1 MWNLDEKKLQ
11 EMLDGFLN
19 FQEVWTL
26 EKVKNMTLE
35 EYTNIKKDNPNR
47 DDFTFWIESK
57 LDNLGSIWGGSAFKF
72 GIYRRNDESQKESS
86 SGRLYSQNYAWIA
99 KYGNNENEAFNNIKE
114 KIIQII
120 QASQDNNLKT
130 IEKID
135 FGDAIKWKIAFHYQD
150 VKNIKIVNIFSKNV
164 LDLISLN
171 EFKEKLKI
179 YQIHKKLLENKNLSL
194 VKMIENIAIPLWNKY
209 GMDSQNYIDKMKNL
223 FSEYLNKKKLD
234 KNTINKYIQ
243 VIENISKEFLKEN
256 LYSCDLF
263 SFDQNINKL
272 NKNEEF
278 KLKNSNGHNMYS
290 SALNYYKAFLID
302 YYEQD
307 IFITERVQSEESNMK
322 IIPLNQILYGSP
334 GTGKTYHTIDKALEI
349 ISKEEKIQIPSEDDR
364 INRKK
369 IFDEYV
375 KNGQIV
381 FTTFHQSYGYEEF
394 VEGIKPMMNNEANS
408 QEIQYEIKD
417 GIFKDICNRA
427 LENYENS
434 NLNTEELREKIKLR
448 EKVEKFLNRL
458 LETNEPIS
466 KTKGGNFFINSFNNN
481 TIEIYSEDV
490 ERFDGIFKLSLS
502 TFITLLKSNIEFN
515 SAVEM
520 FKKVFDRDYAD
531 RTHTYYFNLVNKFKE
546 YEKQAV
552 LKTEDNKISSNSLNS
567 YIIIIDEI
575 NRGNVSK
582 IFGELITLI
591 EPSKRIGESEEL
603 KVTLP
608 YSGEKF
614 GVPKNVYIIGTMN
627 TADRSITSLDAALRR
642 RFEFVE
648 MMPDPDLLK
657 NVFIC
662 KDVENPNKD
671 EDYLGDDAKTEGFAE
686 ILQNILISIN
696 KRIEFLLDREK
707 TIGHAFFMSE
717 AVKFNKDNWCKSDE
731 YEEDWYVLSIS
742 KLKSIFQ
749 NKIIPLLQEY
759 FYNDYAL
766 ISAVL
771 NDNGM
776 IEKCE
781 KDDKYL
787 QKIKNLDNVDSE
799 KIIYNI
805 ASFDNKIWN
814 DIKTYQAIY
823 NDGENQSKNDKQ

>member
-1 MWNLDEKKLQ
+1 MIE
-11 EMLDGFLN
+11 FLN
-19 FQEVWTL
+19 EDRKKFKEYLIDFFHNAYNSDKLSSKDEIVNFDFLKNYGFCVKLSYGKGTISKIPWIIFIRTDTQEY
-26 EKVKNMTLE
+26 KAS
-35 EYTNIKKDNPNR
+35 Y
-47 DDFTFWIESK
+47 
-57 LDNLGSIWGGSAFKF
+57 
-72 GIYRRNDESQKESS
+72 GIYVYCGIKRENGEIIVCIGESEDKTINYLAKNKVDDYNTQFNKKTYDYKNLNNDIDLIIDKIIENMQWFAKLPLNEIQDRNDLSKSNNKEIRNDGSEMS
-86 SGRLYSQNYAWIA
+86 N
-99 KYGNNENEAFNNIKE
+99 
-114 KIIQII
+114 
-120 QASQDNNLKT
+120 
-130 IEKID
+130 
-135 FGDAIKWKIAFHYQD
+135 
-150 VKNIKIVNIFSKNV
+150 
-164 LDLISLN
+164 
-171 EFKEKLKI
+171 
-179 YQIHKKLLENKNLSL
+179 KKENKNLSL
-194 VKMIENIAIPLWNKY
+194 
-209 GMDSQNYIDKMKNL
+209 
-223 FSEYLNKKKLD
+223 
-234 KNTINKYIQ
+234 
-243 VIENISKEFLKEN
+243 
-256 LYSCDLF
+256 
-263 SFDQNINKL
+263 
-272 NKNEEF
+272 
-278 KLKNSNGHNMYS
+278 
-290 SALNYYKAFLID
+290 
-302 YYEQD
+302 
-307 IFITERVQSEESNMK
+307 
-322 IIPLNQILYGSP
+322 NQILYGPP

-349 ISKEEKIQIPSEDDR
+349 LGENLESRDRDEK
-364 INRKK
+364 KAK
-369 IFDEYV
+369 FDEYV
-375 KNGQIV
+375 KDGQIV
-381 FTTFHQSYGYEEF
+381 FITFHQSYGYEEF

-608 YSGEKF
+608 YSGKKF

-627 TADRSITSLDAALRR
+627 TADRSITSLDTALRR

-717 AVKFNKDNWCKSDE
+717 AVKFNKDNWCKPDK

>member
-290 SALNYYKAFLID
+290 SALNYYRAFLID

-349 ISKEEKIQIPSEDDR
+349 LGENLESRDEK
-364 INRKK
+364 KAK
-369 IFDEYV
+369 FDEYV

-394 VEGIKPMMNNEANS
+394 VEGIKPSLNSDENS
-408 QEIQYEIKD
+408 QINYKVKD
-417 GIFKDICNRA
+417 GIFKELCKKA
-427 LENYENS
+427 LENRDDIESFNFYINDLKEKTKEDANNPEKYFQLPNTKYSIQYRGGKTFRIKFDDMSKNHKDYPVSIDNIEKLYKTSNIDEIYNS
-434 NLNTEELREKIKLR
+434 AYVKAILNYLKSQGLKDYKEKDEKI
-448 EKVEKFLNRL
+448 
-458 LETNEPIS
+458 
-466 KTKGGNFFINSFNNN
+466 
-481 TIEIYSEDV
+481 
-490 ERFDGIFKLSLS
+490 
-502 TFITLLKSNIEFN
+502 
-515 SAVEM
+515 
-520 FKKVFDRDYAD
+520 
-531 RTHTYYFNLVNKFKE
+531 NLP
-546 YEKQAV
+546 
-552 LKTEDNKISSNSLNS
+552 

-591 EPSKRIGESEEL
+591 EPSKRLGNEEAL
-603 KVTLP
+603 ELTLP

-627 TADRSITSLDAALRR
+627 TADRSITSLDTALRR

-648 MMPDPDLLK
+648 MMPNSDLLN

-662 KDVENPNKD
+662 KDVENPNED
-671 EDYLGDDAKTEGFAE
+671 EDYLGDDAKTEGYAE

-717 AVKFNKDNWCKSDE
+717 AVKFNKNNWIKPDE

-742 KLKSIFQ
+742 KLKKVFQ

-766 ISAVL
+766 INAVL

-776 IEKCE
+776 IFEDK

-787 QKIKNLDNVDSE
+787 QKIKNLDSVNSE
-799 KIIYNI
+799 RSIYNI
-805 ASFDNKIWN
+805 ASFDDKIW
-814 DIKTYQAIY
+814 DKIEIYQAIY
-823 NDGENQSKNDKQ
+823 NDEIANKLKNENE

>member
-1 MWNLDEKKLQ
+1 MKFVEFNFSNGEKIQTEIK
-11 EMLDGFLN
+11 ESNEEN
-19 FQEVWTL
+19 FRAFL
-26 EKVKNMTLE
+26 EKRLKNFDQYIKATKGIIE
-35 EYTNIKKDNPNR
+35 ECKRLNIVNR
-47 DDFTFWIESK
+47 DDFDTFQINSIE
-57 LDNLGSIWGGSAFKF
+57 LL
-72 GIYRRNDESQKESS
+72 
-86 SGRLYSQNYAWIA
+86 
-99 KYGNNENEAFNNIKE
+99 
-114 KIIQII
+114 
-120 QASQDNNLKT
+120 
-130 IEKID
+130 
-135 FGDAIKWKIAFHYQD
+135 
-150 VKNIKIVNIFSKNV
+150 
-164 LDLISLN
+164 
-171 EFKEKLKI
+171 
-179 YQIHKKLLENKNLSL
+179 KKLLFELKKGLLQEYNNKSGNGCPHACINSHYLEFVKYVNAYKEYTSKDMVKYLKTRGGDKEFKVEIKNQKIEVIASVDNIIRTYSLERFLRYSVLGKIEEDLSYAKPLFEDILNNSNLSIIKL
-194 VKMIENIAIPLWNKY
+194 SENEKIYKEQHFENEKILSEN
-209 GMDSQNYIDKMKNL
+209 QNL
-223 FSEYLNKKKLD
+223 S
-234 KNTINKYIQ
+234 
-243 VIENISKEFLKEN
+243 
-256 LYSCDLF
+256 
-263 SFDQNINKL
+263 
-272 NKNEEF
+272 
-278 KLKNSNGHNMYS
+278 
-290 SALNYYKAFLID
+290 
-302 YYEQD
+302 
-307 IFITERVQSEESNMK
+307 
-322 IIPLNQILYGSP
+322 LNQILYGPP

-349 ISKEEKIQIPSEDDR
+349 LGENLESRDEK
-364 INRKK
+364 KAK
-369 IFDEYV
+369 FDEYV

-394 VEGIKPMMNNEANS
+394 VEGIKPSLNSDENS
-408 QEIQYEIKD
+408 QINYKVKD
-417 GIFKDICNRA
+417 GIFKELCKKA
-427 LENYENS
+427 LENRDDIESFNFYINDLKEKTKEDANNPEKYFQLPNTKYSIQYRGGKTFRIKFDDMSKNHKDYPVSIDNIEKLYKTSNIDEIYNS
-434 NLNTEELREKIKLR
+434 AYVKAILNYLKSQGLKDYKEKDEKI
-448 EKVEKFLNRL
+448 
-458 LETNEPIS
+458 
-466 KTKGGNFFINSFNNN
+466 
-481 TIEIYSEDV
+481 
-490 ERFDGIFKLSLS
+490 
-502 TFITLLKSNIEFN
+502 
-515 SAVEM
+515 
-520 FKKVFDRDYAD
+520 
-531 RTHTYYFNLVNKFKE
+531 NLP
-546 YEKQAV
+546 
-552 LKTEDNKISSNSLNS
+552 

-603 KVTLP
+603 KVALP
-608 YSGEKF
+608 YSGKKF
-614 GVPKNVYIIGTMN
+614 GVPKNVYILGTMN
-627 TADRSITSLDAALRR
+627 TADRSITSLDTALRR

-717 AVKFNKDNWCKSDE
+717 AVKFNKDNWCKPDE

>member
-1 MWNLDEKKLQ
+1 MVKYLKTRGGDKEFKVEIKNQKIEVIASVDNIIRTYSLERFLRYSVLGKIEEDSSYAKPLFEDILNNSNLSIIKL
-11 EMLDGFLN
+11 
-19 FQEVWTL
+19 
-26 EKVKNMTLE
+26 
-35 EYTNIKKDNPNR
+35 
-47 DDFTFWIESK
+47 S
-57 LDNLGSIWGGSAFKF
+57 
-72 GIYRRNDESQKESS
+72 
-86 SGRLYSQNYAWIA
+86 
-99 KYGNNENEAFNNIKE
+99 ENEKIYKEQHFENE
-114 KIIQII
+114 KIL
-120 QASQDNNLKT
+120 S
-130 IEKID
+130 
-135 FGDAIKWKIAFHYQD
+135 
-150 VKNIKIVNIFSKNV
+150 
-164 LDLISLN
+164 
-171 EFKEKLKI
+171 
-179 YQIHKKLLENKNLSL
+179 ENQNLS
-194 VKMIENIAIPLWNKY
+194 
-209 GMDSQNYIDKMKNL
+209 
-223 FSEYLNKKKLD
+223 
-234 KNTINKYIQ
+234 
-243 VIENISKEFLKEN
+243 
-256 LYSCDLF
+256 
-263 SFDQNINKL
+263 
-272 NKNEEF
+272 
-278 KLKNSNGHNMYS
+278 
-290 SALNYYKAFLID
+290 
-302 YYEQD
+302 
-307 IFITERVQSEESNMK
+307 
-322 IIPLNQILYGSP
+322 LNQILYGPP

-349 ISKEEKIQIPSEDDR
+349 LGENLESRDRDEK
-364 INRKK
+364 KAK
-369 IFDEYV
+369 FDEYV
-375 KNGQIV
+375 KDGQIV

-608 YSGEKF
+608 YSGKKF
-614 GVPKNVYIIGTMN
+614 GVPKNVYILGTMN
-627 TADRSITSLDAALRR
+627 TADRSITSLDTALRR

-717 AVKFNKDNWCKSDE
+717 AVKFNKDNWCKPDK

>member
-1 MWNLDEKKLQ
+1 MIE
-11 EMLDGFLN
+11 FLN
-19 FQEVWTL
+19 EDRKKFKEYLIDFFHNAYNSDKLSSKDEIVNFDFLKNYGFCVKLSYGKGTISKIPWIIFIRTDTQEY
-26 EKVKNMTLE
+26 KAS
-35 EYTNIKKDNPNR
+35 Y
-47 DDFTFWIESK
+47 
-57 LDNLGSIWGGSAFKF
+57 
-72 GIYRRNDESQKESS
+72 GIYVYCGIKRENGEIIVCIGESEDKTINYLAKNKVDDYNTQFNKKTYDYKNLNNDIDLIIDKIIENMQWFAKLPLNEIQDRNDLSKSNNKEIRNDGSEMS
-86 SGRLYSQNYAWIA
+86 N
-99 KYGNNENEAFNNIKE
+99 
-114 KIIQII
+114 
-120 QASQDNNLKT
+120 
-130 IEKID
+130 
-135 FGDAIKWKIAFHYQD
+135 
-150 VKNIKIVNIFSKNV
+150 
-164 LDLISLN
+164 
-171 EFKEKLKI
+171 
-179 YQIHKKLLENKNLSL
+179 KKENKNLS
-194 VKMIENIAIPLWNKY
+194 
-209 GMDSQNYIDKMKNL
+209 
-223 FSEYLNKKKLD
+223 
-234 KNTINKYIQ
+234 
-243 VIENISKEFLKEN
+243 
-256 LYSCDLF
+256 
-263 SFDQNINKL
+263 
-272 NKNEEF
+272 
-278 KLKNSNGHNMYS
+278 
-290 SALNYYKAFLID
+290 
-302 YYEQD
+302 
-307 IFITERVQSEESNMK
+307 
-322 IIPLNQILYGSP
+322 LNQILYGSP

-349 ISKEEKIQIPSEDDR
+349 LGENLESRDEK
-364 INRKK
+364 KAK
-369 IFDEYV
+369 FDEYV

-608 YSGEKF
+608 YSGKKF

-627 TADRSITSLDAALRR
+627 TADRSITSLDTALRR

-648 MMPDPDLLK
+648 MMPNSDLLN

-662 KDVENPNKD
+662 KDVENPNED
-671 EDYLGDDAKTEGFAE
+671 EDYLGDDAKTEGYAE

-717 AVKFNKDNWCKSDE
+717 AVKFNKNNWIKPDE

>member
-86 SGRLYSQNYAWIA
+86 NGRLYSQNYAWIA

-120 QASQDNNLKT
+120 QASQDNNLKA

-150 VKNIKIVNIFSKNV
+150 IKNIKIVNIFSKNI

-209 GMDSQNYIDKMKNL
+209 GMNSQNYIDKMKNL

-278 KLKNSNGHNMYS
+278 ELKNSNGNNMYS
-290 SALNYYKAFLID
+290 SALNYYRAFLID

-322 IIPLNQILYGSP
+322 IIPLNQILYGPP

-369 IFDEYV
+369 LFDEYV

-394 VEGIKPMMNNEANS
+394 VEGIKPIIDNDENS
-408 QEIQYEIKD
+408 QEVKYDVKD
-417 GIFKDICNRA
+417 GIFKELCEKA
-427 LENYENS
+427 LENRDS
-434 NLNTEELREKIKLR
+434 IKNFNFYIDKLK
-448 EKVEKFLNRL
+448 EKVKIDDNNPEKYFELPNTKYSIQYRNGK
-458 LETNEPIS
+458 TFRIKFDDMS
-466 KTKGGNFFINSFNNN
+466 KNHKDYPVSIDNIEKLYKTSNID
-481 TIEIYSEDV
+481 EIY
-490 ERFDGIFKLSLS
+490 
-502 TFITLLKSNIEFN
+502 N
-515 SAVEM
+515 SAYVRAILNYLKLQGLE
-520 FKKVFDRDYAD
+520 DYKEKD
-531 RTHTYYFNLVNKFKE
+531 EKTNLP
-546 YEKQAV
+546 
-552 LKTEDNKISSNSLNS
+552 

-591 EPSKRIGESEEL
+591 EPSKRIGVEEEL

-608 YSGEKF
+608 YSKKEF

-627 TADRSITSLDAALRR
+627 TADRSITSLDTALRR
-642 RFEFVE
+642 RFEFIE
-648 MMPDPDLLK
+648 MIPDVSKLSMDCEGINLQELLK
-657 NVFIC
+657 
-662 KDVENPNKD
+662 
-671 EDYLGDDAKTEGFAE
+671 A
-686 ILQNILISIN
+686 IN
-696 KRIEFLLDREK
+696 TRIEYLLDREK
-707 TIGHAFFMSE
+707 TIGHAFFISVE
-717 AVKFNKDNWCKSDE
+717 NL
-731 YEEDWYVLSIS
+731 ED
-742 KLKSIFQ
+742 LKKVFK

-766 ISAVL
+766 IDAVL
-771 NDNGM
+771 NKNGM
-776 IEKCE
+776 LEISVKNKDYLKNMTEFIESDKIVYKFSDSNNWS
-781 KDDKYL
+781 KDTFI
-787 QKIKNLDNVDSE
+787 KIYE
-799 KIIYNI
+799 
-805 ASFDNKIWN
+805 
-814 DIKTYQAIY
+814 
-823 NDGENQSKNDKQ
+823 

>member
-290 SALNYYKAFLID
+290 SALNYYRAFLID

-322 IIPLNQILYGSP
+322 IIPLNQILYGPP

-349 ISKEEKIQIPSEDDR
+349 LGENLESRDEK
-364 INRKK
+364 KAK
-369 IFDEYV
+369 FDEYV
-375 KNGQIV
+375 RKGQIV

-394 VEGIKPMMNNEANS
+394 VEGIKPIIDNDENS
-408 QEIQYEIKD
+408 QEVKYDVKD
-417 GIFKDICNRA
+417 GIFKELCDKSLKNYILSMQNENEIDLDKLIFEFA
-427 LENYENS
+427 NYINQDFLNKGNEFPLENKVSIKKILLNFKDEYRSFSLGGSIKSPQSLTIDIIKRDYLNFKNKKILSFKDIKPKYDSQSDYHGNAIYYFMFYNKLKEFENIQ
-434 NLNTEELREKIKLR
+434 NEKFKIK
-448 EKVEKFLNRL
+448 K
-458 LETNEPIS
+458 
-466 KTKGGNFFINSFNNN
+466 
-481 TIEIYSEDV
+481 EI
-490 ERFDGIFKLSLS
+490 
-502 TFITLLKSNIEFN
+502 LK
-515 SAVEM
+515 
-520 FKKVFDRDYAD
+520 
-531 RTHTYYFNLVNKFKE
+531 
-546 YEKQAV
+546 
-552 LKTEDNKISSNSLNS
+552 S

-591 EPSKRIGESEEL
+591 EPSKRIGEKEEL

-608 YSGEKF
+608 YSKKEF

-627 TADRSITSLDAALRR
+627 TADRSITSLDTALRR

-648 MMPDPDLLK
+648 MMPDVSKLSMDCEGINLQELLK
-657 NVFIC
+657 
-662 KDVENPNKD
+662 
-671 EDYLGDDAKTEGFAE
+671 A
-686 ILQNILISIN
+686 IN
-696 KRIEFLLDREK
+696 TRIEYLLDREK
-707 TIGHAFFMSE
+707 TIGHAFFVSVE
-717 AVKFNKDNWCKSDE
+717 NL
-731 YEEDWYVLSIS
+731 ED
-742 KLKSIFQ
+742 LKKVFQ

-766 ISAVL
+766 INAVL
-771 NDNGM
+771 NDNDM
-776 IEKCE
+776 IFEDK

-787 QKIKNLDNVDSE
+787 QKIKNLDSVNSE
-799 KIIYNI
+799 RSIYNI
-805 ASFDNKIWN
+805 ASFDDKIW
-814 DIKTYQAIY
+814 DKIEIYQAIY
-823 NDGENQSKNDKQ
+823 NDEIANKLKNENE

>member
-11 EMLDGFLN
+11 EMHDGFLN

-72 GIYRRNDESQKESS
+72 GIYKRNDESQKESS
-86 SGRLYSQNYAWIA
+86 NGRLYSQNYAWIA

-120 QASQDNNLKT
+120 QASQDNNLEA

-150 VKNIKIVNIFSKNV
+150 VENIKIINIFSKNV
-164 LDLISLN
+164 LDLVSLN

-290 SALNYYKAFLID
+290 SALNCYRVFLID

-322 IIPLNQILYGSP
+322 IIPLNQILYGPP

-349 ISKEEKIQIPSEDDR
+349 LGENLESRDD
-364 INRKK
+364 KK
-369 IFDEYV
+369 AKFDEYV
-375 KNGQIV
+375 RKGQIV

-394 VEGIKPMMNNEANS
+394 VEGIKPRIDSEENS
-408 QEIQYEIKD
+408 KEIKYEIKY
-417 GIFKDICNRA
+417 GIFKELCQKA
-427 LENYENS
+427 LENYKASLLTQEEFAKNEDLENKIEIFLDELVDQQKFIEKTQS
-434 NLNTEELREKIKLR
+434 GGFRLEEYNEKYRIITDDTNANLY
-448 EKVEKFLNRL
+448 LNLEIFKTL
-458 LETNEPIS
+458 LENKDKI
-466 KTKGGNFFINSFNNN
+466 INGRSIRQILNNKHRRQ
-481 TIEIYSEDV
+481 IDS
-490 ERFDGIFKLSLS
+490 
-502 TFITLLKSNIEFN
+502 
-515 SAVEM
+515 
-520 FKKVFDRDYAD
+520 
-531 RTHTYYFNLVNKFKE
+531 YYFQLVKLFKE
-546 YEKQAV
+546 REQNYKIDNNSSKKPD
-552 LKTEDNKISSNSLNS
+552 LKF

-591 EPSKRIGESEEL
+591 EPSKRIGEKEEL

-627 TADRSITSLDAALRR
+627 TADRSITSLDTALRR

-648 MMPDPDLLK
+648 MMPDVSKLSMDCEGINLQELLK
-657 NVFIC
+657 
-662 KDVENPNKD
+662 
-671 EDYLGDDAKTEGFAE
+671 A
-686 ILQNILISIN
+686 IN
-696 KRIEFLLDREK
+696 TRIEYLLDREK
-707 TIGHAFFMSE
+707 TIGHAFFVSVE
-717 AVKFNKDNWCKSDE
+717 NLES
-731 YEEDWYVLSIS
+731 
-742 KLKSIFQ
+742 LKKVFQ

-766 ISAVL
+766 INAVL

-776 IEKCE
+776 IFEDK

-787 QKIKNLDNVDSE
+787 QKIKNLDSVNSE
-799 KIIYNI
+799 RSIYNI
-805 ASFDNKIWN
+805 ASFDDKIW
-814 DIKTYQAIY
+814 DKIEIYQAIY
-823 NDGENQSKNDKQ
+823 NDEIANKLKNENE

>member
-1 MWNLDEKKLQ
+1 MIE
-11 EMLDGFLN
+11 FLN
-19 FQEVWTL
+19 EDRKKFKEYLIDFFHNAYNSDKLSSKDEIVNFDFLKNYGFCVKLSYGKGTISKIPWIIFIRTDTQEY
-26 EKVKNMTLE
+26 KAS
-35 EYTNIKKDNPNR
+35 Y
-47 DDFTFWIESK
+47 
-57 LDNLGSIWGGSAFKF
+57 
-72 GIYRRNDESQKESS
+72 GIYVYCGIKRENGEIIVCIGESEDKTINYLAKNKVDDYNTQFNKKTYDYKNLNNDIDLIIDKIIENMQWFAKLPLNEIQDRNDLSKSNNKEIRNDGSEMS
-86 SGRLYSQNYAWIA
+86 N
-99 KYGNNENEAFNNIKE
+99 KKEN
-114 KIIQII
+114 Q
-120 QASQDNNLKT
+120 
-130 IEKID
+130 
-135 FGDAIKWKIAFHYQD
+135 
-150 VKNIKIVNIFSKNV
+150 
-164 LDLISLN
+164 
-171 EFKEKLKI
+171 
-179 YQIHKKLLENKNLSL
+179 NLS
-194 VKMIENIAIPLWNKY
+194 
-209 GMDSQNYIDKMKNL
+209 
-223 FSEYLNKKKLD
+223 
-234 KNTINKYIQ
+234 
-243 VIENISKEFLKEN
+243 
-256 LYSCDLF
+256 
-263 SFDQNINKL
+263 
-272 NKNEEF
+272 
-278 KLKNSNGHNMYS
+278 
-290 SALNYYKAFLID
+290 
-302 YYEQD
+302 
-307 IFITERVQSEESNMK
+307 
-322 IIPLNQILYGSP
+322 LNQILYGPP

-349 ISKEEKIQIPSEDDR
+349 LGENLESRDEK
-364 INRKK
+364 KAK
-369 IFDEYV
+369 FDEYV

-608 YSGEKF
+608 YSGKKF
-614 GVPKNVYIIGTMN
+614 GVPKNVYILGAMN
-627 TADRSITSLDAALRR
+627 TADRSITSLDTALRR

-717 AVKFNKDNWCKSDE
+717 AVKFNKDNWCKPDE

>member
-1 MWNLDEKKLQ
+1 
-11 EMLDGFLN
+11 
-19 FQEVWTL
+19 
-26 EKVKNMTLE
+26 
-35 EYTNIKKDNPNR
+35 
-47 DDFTFWIESK
+47 
-57 LDNLGSIWGGSAFKF
+57 
-72 GIYRRNDESQKESS
+72 
-86 SGRLYSQNYAWIA
+86 
-99 KYGNNENEAFNNIKE
+99 
-114 KIIQII
+114 
-120 QASQDNNLKT
+120 
-130 IEKID
+130 
-135 FGDAIKWKIAFHYQD
+135 WKIAFHYQD

-394 VEGIKPMMNNEANS
+394 VEGIKPIIDNDENS
-408 QEIQYEIKD
+408 QEVKYDVKD
-417 GIFKDICNRA
+417 GIFKELCDKSLKNYILSMQNENEIDLDKLIFEFA
-427 LENYENS
+427 NYINQDFLNKGNEFPLENKVSIKKILLNFKDEYRSFSLGGSIKSPQSLTIDIIKRDYLNFKNKKILSFKDIKPKYDSQSDYHGNAIYYFMFYNKLKEFENIQ
-434 NLNTEELREKIKLR
+434 NEKFKIK
-448 EKVEKFLNRL
+448 K
-458 LETNEPIS
+458 
-466 KTKGGNFFINSFNNN
+466 
-481 TIEIYSEDV
+481 EI
-490 ERFDGIFKLSLS
+490 
-502 TFITLLKSNIEFN
+502 LK
-515 SAVEM
+515 
-520 FKKVFDRDYAD
+520 
-531 RTHTYYFNLVNKFKE
+531 
-546 YEKQAV
+546 
-552 LKTEDNKISSNSLNS
+552 S

-591 EPSKRIGESEEL
+591 EPSKRIGEKEEL

-608 YSGEKF
+608 YSGKEF

-627 TADRSITSLDAALRR
+627 TADRSITSLDTALRR
-642 RFEFVE
+642 RFEFIE
-648 MMPDPDLLK
+648 MMPDVSKLSIDCEGINLQELLK
-657 NVFIC
+657 
-662 KDVENPNKD
+662 
-671 EDYLGDDAKTEGFAE
+671 A
-686 ILQNILISIN
+686 IN
-696 KRIEFLLDREK
+696 TRIEYLLDREK
-707 TIGHAFFMSE
+707 TIGHAFF
-717 AVKFNKDNWCKSDE
+717 
-731 YEEDWYVLSIS
+731 IS
-742 KLKSIFQ
+742 VENLESLKKVFK
-749 NKIIPLLQEY
+749 NRIIPLLQEY

-766 ISAVL
+766 IDAVL
-771 NDNGM
+771 NKNGM
-776 IEKCE
+776 LEISVENKDYLKNMTEFIESDKIVYKFSDSNNWN
-781 KDDKYL
+781 KDTFI
-787 QKIKNLDNVDSE
+787 KIYK
-799 KIIYNI
+799 
-805 ASFDNKIWN
+805 
-814 DIKTYQAIY
+814 
-823 NDGENQSKNDKQ
+823 

>member
-1 MWNLDEKKLQ
+1 MIE
-11 EMLDGFLN
+11 FLN
-19 FQEVWTL
+19 EDRKKFKEYLIDFFHNAYNSDKLSSKDEIVNFDFLKNYGFCVKLSYGKGTISKIPWIIFIRTDTQEY
-26 EKVKNMTLE
+26 KAS
-35 EYTNIKKDNPNR
+35 Y
-47 DDFTFWIESK
+47 
-57 LDNLGSIWGGSAFKF
+57 
-72 GIYRRNDESQKESS
+72 GIYVYCGIKRENGEIIVCIGESEDKTINYLAKNKVDDYNTQFNKKTYDYKNLNNDIDLIIDKIIENMQWFAKLPLNEIQDRNDLSKSNNKEIRNDGSEMS
-86 SGRLYSQNYAWIA
+86 N
-99 KYGNNENEAFNNIKE
+99 
-114 KIIQII
+114 
-120 QASQDNNLKT
+120 
-130 IEKID
+130 
-135 FGDAIKWKIAFHYQD
+135 
-150 VKNIKIVNIFSKNV
+150 
-164 LDLISLN
+164 
-171 EFKEKLKI
+171 
-179 YQIHKKLLENKNLSL
+179 KKENKNLSL
-194 VKMIENIAIPLWNKY
+194 
-209 GMDSQNYIDKMKNL
+209 
-223 FSEYLNKKKLD
+223 
-234 KNTINKYIQ
+234 
-243 VIENISKEFLKEN
+243 
-256 LYSCDLF
+256 
-263 SFDQNINKL
+263 
-272 NKNEEF
+272 
-278 KLKNSNGHNMYS
+278 
-290 SALNYYKAFLID
+290 
-302 YYEQD
+302 
-307 IFITERVQSEESNMK
+307 
-322 IIPLNQILYGSP
+322 NQILYGPP

-349 ISKEEKIQIPSEDDR
+349 LGSNLESRDRDEK
-364 INRKK
+364 KAK
-369 IFDEYV
+369 FDEYV
-375 KNGQIV
+375 KDGQIV

-608 YSGEKF
+608 YSGKKF
-614 GVPKNVYIIGTMN
+614 GVPKNVYILGTMN
-627 TADRSITSLDAALRR
+627 TADRSITSLDTALRR

-717 AVKFNKDNWCKSDE
+717 AVKFNKDNWCKPDK

-805 ASFDNKIWN
+805 ASFD
-814 DIKTYQAIY
+814 
-823 NDGENQSKNDKQ
+823 

>member
-72 GIYRRNDESQKESS
+72 GIYRRNDESRKESS

-290 SALNYYKAFLID
+290 SALNYYRAFLID

-322 IIPLNQILYGSP
+322 IIPLNQILYGPP

-349 ISKEEKIQIPSEDDR
+349 LGENLESRDEK
-364 INRKK
+364 KAK
-369 IFDEYV
+369 FDEYV
-375 KNGQIV
+375 RKGQIV

-394 VEGIKPMMNNEANS
+394 VEGIKPIIDNDENS
-408 QEIQYEIKD
+408 QEVKYDVKD
-417 GIFKDICNRA
+417 GIFKELCDKSLKNYILSMQNENEIDLDKLIFEFA
-427 LENYENS
+427 NYINQDFLNKGNEFPLENKVSIKKILLNFKDEYRSFSLGGSIKSPQSLTIDIIKRDYLNFKNKKILSFKDIKPKYDSQSDYHGNAIYYFMFYNKLKEFENIQ
-434 NLNTEELREKIKLR
+434 NEKFKIK
-448 EKVEKFLNRL
+448 K
-458 LETNEPIS
+458 
-466 KTKGGNFFINSFNNN
+466 
-481 TIEIYSEDV
+481 EI
-490 ERFDGIFKLSLS
+490 
-502 TFITLLKSNIEFN
+502 LK
-515 SAVEM
+515 
-520 FKKVFDRDYAD
+520 
-531 RTHTYYFNLVNKFKE
+531 
-546 YEKQAV
+546 
-552 LKTEDNKISSNSLNS
+552 S

-591 EPSKRIGESEEL
+591 EPSKRIGEKEEL

-627 TADRSITSLDAALRR
+627 TADRSITSLDTALRR

-717 AVKFNKDNWCKSDE
+717 AVKFNKDNWCKPDE

>member
-19 FQEVWTL
+19 FQKVWTL

-120 QASQDNNLKT
+120 QASQDNNLKA

-290 SALNYYKAFLID
+290 SALNYYRAFLID

-349 ISKEEKIQIPSEDDR
+349 LGENLENRDD
-364 INRKK
+364 KK
-369 IFDEYV
+369 AKFDEYV

-394 VEGIKPMMNNEANS
+394 VEGIKPSLNSDENS
-408 QEIQYEIKD
+408 QINYKVKD
-417 GIFKDICNRA
+417 GIFKELCKKA
-427 LENYENS
+427 LENRDDIESFNFYINDLKEKTKEDANNPEKYFQLPNTKYSIQYRGGKTFRIKFDDMSKNHKDYPVSIDNIEKLYKTSNIDEIYNS
-434 NLNTEELREKIKLR
+434 AYVKAILNYLKSQGLKDYKEKDEKI
-448 EKVEKFLNRL
+448 
-458 LETNEPIS
+458 
-466 KTKGGNFFINSFNNN
+466 
-481 TIEIYSEDV
+481 
-490 ERFDGIFKLSLS
+490 
-502 TFITLLKSNIEFN
+502 
-515 SAVEM
+515 
-520 FKKVFDRDYAD
+520 
-531 RTHTYYFNLVNKFKE
+531 NLP
-546 YEKQAV
+546 
-552 LKTEDNKISSNSLNS
+552 

-591 EPSKRIGESEEL
+591 EPSKRLGNEEAL
-603 KVTLP
+603 ELTLP

-627 TADRSITSLDAALRR
+627 TADRSITSLDTALRR

-648 MMPDPDLLK
+648 MMPNSDLLN

-662 KDVENPNKD
+662 KDVENPNED
-671 EDYLGDDAKTEGFAE
+671 EDYLGDDAKTEGYAE

-717 AVKFNKDNWCKSDE
+717 AVKFNKNNWIKPDE

-742 KLKSIFQ
+742 KLKKVFQ
-749 NKIIPLLQEY
+749 NKIILLLQEY

-766 ISAVL
+766 INAVL

-776 IEKCE
+776 IFEDK

-787 QKIKNLDNVDSE
+787 QKIKNLDSVNSE
-799 KIIYNI
+799 RSIYNI
-805 ASFDNKIWN
+805 ASFDDDIWN
-814 DIKTYQAIY
+814 NIKIYQAIY
-823 NDGENQSKNDKQ
+823 DDRNKINNDKE

>member
-1 MWNLDEKKLQ
+1 
-11 EMLDGFLN
+11 
-19 FQEVWTL
+19 
-26 EKVKNMTLE
+26 
-35 EYTNIKKDNPNR
+35 
-47 DDFTFWIESK
+47 
-57 LDNLGSIWGGSAFKF
+57 
-72 GIYRRNDESQKESS
+72 
-86 SGRLYSQNYAWIA
+86 
-99 KYGNNENEAFNNIKE
+99 
-114 KIIQII
+114 
-120 QASQDNNLKT
+120 
-130 IEKID
+130 
-135 FGDAIKWKIAFHYQD
+135 
-150 VKNIKIVNIFSKNV
+150 
-164 LDLISLN
+164 
-171 EFKEKLKI
+171 
-179 YQIHKKLLENKNLSL
+179 LSL

-394 VEGIKPMMNNEANS
+394 VEGIKPIIDNDENS
-408 QEIQYEIKD
+408 QEVKYDVKD
-417 GIFKDICNRA
+417 GIFKELCDKSLKNYILSMQNENEIDLDKLIFEFA
-427 LENYENS
+427 NYINQDFLNKGNEFPLENKVSIKKILLNFKDEYRSFSLGGSIKSPQSLTIDIIKRDYLNFKNKKILSFKDIKPKYDSQSDYHGNAIYYFMFYNKLKEFENIQ
-434 NLNTEELREKIKLR
+434 NEKFKIK
-448 EKVEKFLNRL
+448 K
-458 LETNEPIS
+458 
-466 KTKGGNFFINSFNNN
+466 
-481 TIEIYSEDV
+481 EI
-490 ERFDGIFKLSLS
+490 
-502 TFITLLKSNIEFN
+502 LK
-515 SAVEM
+515 
-520 FKKVFDRDYAD
+520 
-531 RTHTYYFNLVNKFKE
+531 
-546 YEKQAV
+546 
-552 LKTEDNKISSNSLNS
+552 S

-591 EPSKRIGESEEL
+591 EPSKRIGEKEEL

-608 YSGEKF
+608 YSGKEF

-627 TADRSITSLDAALRR
+627 TADRSITSLDTALRR
-642 RFEFVE
+642 RFEFIE
-648 MMPDPDLLK
+648 MMPDVSKLSIDCEGINLQELLK
-657 NVFIC
+657 
-662 KDVENPNKD
+662 
-671 EDYLGDDAKTEGFAE
+671 A
-686 ILQNILISIN
+686 IN
-696 KRIEFLLDREK
+696 TRIEYLLDREK
-707 TIGHAFFMSE
+707 TIGHAFF
-717 AVKFNKDNWCKSDE
+717 
-731 YEEDWYVLSIS
+731 IS
-742 KLKSIFQ
+742 VENLESLKKVFK
-749 NKIIPLLQEY
+749 NRIIPLLQEY

-766 ISAVL
+766 IDAVL
-771 NDNGM
+771 NKNGM
-776 IEKCE
+776 LEISVENKDYLKNMTEFIESDKIVYKFSDSNNWN
-781 KDDKYL
+781 KDTFI
-787 QKIKNLDNVDSE
+787 KIYK
-799 KIIYNI
+799 
-805 ASFDNKIWN
+805 
-814 DIKTYQAIY
+814 
-823 NDGENQSKNDKQ
+823 